1 LVLKLYAGKRRGLV
15 DLVLTEKQ
23 VPYERILVDMANRQH
38 KTPEFIAMHPFGQV
52 PVIDDDAF
60 ILGETRAIC
69 RYIAEKYANQGKPL
83 LPTDPKGKALFEQAA
98 SFEFANFLPEVMK
111 TLMLYFNGERV
122 ESAKPALLKDAVSAL
137 TEKLAVYDVILGKQ
151 KFLGGGCDWCSAP
164 HVVAAL
170 ADAGLEDG
178 GTY

>member
-1 LVLKLYAGKRRGLV
+1 
-15 DLVLTEKQ
+15 
-23 VPYERILVDMANRQH
+23 MANRQH
-38 KTPEFIAMHPFGQV
+38 KTPEFTAMHPFGQV

-98 SFEFANFLPEVMK
+98 SFEFANLLPEVMK
-111 TLMLYFNGERV
+111 TLVFAE
-122 ESAKPALLKDAVSAL
+122 AKPDLLKDAVSAL

-151 KFLGGGCDWCSAP
+151 KFLGGDVIGVP
-164 HVVAAL
+164 HPM
-170 ADAGLEDG
+170 
-178 GTY
+178 